1 MDISTVTDVKE
12 LKALAYDTL
21 QLVEIHQNNLR
32 MIRQR
37 LGEIEQAEEQAQ
49 EEKKK

>member
-32 MIRQR
+32 LIRQR
-37 LGEIEQAEEQAQ
+37 LSELEQDQEQAV

>member
-37 LGEIEQAEEQAQ
+37 LSEIEQAEERAK

>member
-37 LGEIEQAEEQAQ
+37 LSEIEQAEAEVQ

>member
-37 LGEIEQAEEQAQ
+37 LSEIEQAAEQAQ
-49 EEKKK
+49 QEKKK